1 MHNEFHSSCG
11 GKRRGCCIIDL
22 PHDEQP
28 NVLISFSDFDSSFYL
43 LLGLLAGRPSD
54 RQEVLEPDTEATC
67 LDCEA
72 IG

>member
-1 MHNEFHSSCG
+1 MHNEFQSSCG

-28 NVLISFSDFDSSFYL
+28 NVLISLSDSDSSLYL
-43 LLGLLAGRPSD
+43 LLGLPSRRPSD
-54 RQEVLEPDTEATC
+54 RQEVLEPDTETAC